1 MAIASVVA
9 TINGESITLSYNAST
24 QRYEATI
31 TAPTATS
38 GSNNGG
44 EGPGVGA
51 AAQGKGYYPV
61 EVVATDTAGN
71 ETTINDESTGA
82 LGQSCRLKV
91 LEKTAPTISITNPT
105 SGAFLATSTPEI
117 AVTCTDSGSGI
128 NPSTCV
134 VQIDSGALLDVT
146 LSGSGTTY
154 TGTLAPSALSDGEH
168 TITAYVYD
176 WDGNK
181 SNVASVT
188 FTVDTV
194 APTLTIS
201 SPTDGLVTN
210 LAALTV
216 SGTTNDSQ
224 GTAVT
229 ITVSLNGA
237 DQGAVTV
244 GSGGAFS
251 KAITL
256 ATGQNTIVVRAT
268 DAAGKYTEV
277 TRTVTL
283 DQTPPSITSI
293 TISPNPVDG
302 GATYIISVQV
312 SD

>member
-1 MAIASVVA
+1 MAIASVIA
-9 TINGESITLSYNAST
+9 TINGENYTLSYNSST
-24 QRYEATI
+24 GKYETTV

-44 EGPGVGA
+44 DGPGVGA

-61 EVVATDTAGN
+61 EIVATDTAGN
-71 ETTINDESTGA
+71 ETTVNDSTTGS

-91 LEKTAPTISITNPT
+91 LEKVAPTITIASPT
-105 SGAFLATSTPEI
+105 SGAYIATSTPPI
-117 AVTCTDSGSGI
+117 NVICTDAGSGI
-128 NPSTCV
+128 NPSSCV
-134 VQIDSGALLDVT
+134 IQIDSGAQLEVPLT
-146 LSGSGTTY
+146 GSGTSY
-154 TGTLAPSALSDGEH
+154 NGTLTPSALGDGEH
-168 TITAYVYD
+168 TVTAFVYD
-176 WDGNK
+176 WDGNR
-181 SNVASVT
+181 SAVASVT
-188 FTVDTV
+188 FVVDTV
-194 APTLTIS
+194 APTLTIT
-201 SPTDGLVTN
+201 SPADNLITN
-210 LAALTV
+210 VAALNV
-216 SGTTNDSQ
+216 AGTTNDEQ

-229 ITVSLNGA
+229 ITVSLNGT

-256 ATGQNTIVVRAT
+256 ATGTNTIVIRAT

-293 TISPNPVDG
+293 SISPNPVDG